1 MIGVAAVRACTV
13 PWAFSTGTRQRRY
26 PVAAKKSKKRT
37 QAADEGAAVR
47 RWRDAMR
54 HLLAVLAGGPKGTH
68 RNDGSLFAEDAK
80 ERRYYSAIAARD
92 ATVDLVDVVRAAR
105 DDSFSDTVSVR
116 RLAAR
121 LGKGDLLEL
130 DDVIGLWEDVHTL
143 VDEIVA
149 VTQGTKA
156 GAAFNGHNRLTTTQV
171 QVLLALPGSGGKAL
185 NQQTAIATKIGRV
198 RQNKPDKGT
207 VSKAITRLRE
217 LGLVDPLL
225 LIRTPKGDKRA
236 NELESTDG

>member
-1 MIGVAAVRACTV
+1 M
-13 PWAFSTGTRQRRY
+13 
-26 PVAAKKSKKRT
+26 AAKKSKKRT

-105 DDSFSDTVSVR
+105 ADAVAVR
-116 RLAAR
+116 ELAAW

-130 DDVIGLWEDVHTL
+130 DDLLGLWRRVGAI
-143 VDEIVA
+143 VDEIEA

-156 GAAFNGHNRLTTTQV
+156 EAKAEPCAPDYTKNHKAVLT
-171 QVLLALPGSGGKAL
+171 LLVEALPASLKSGDIKVPGL
-185 NQQTAIATKIGRV
+185 TVTRTRHRV
-198 RQNKPDKGT
+198 LSD
-207 VSKAITRLRE
+207 LRE
-217 LGLVDPLL
+217 LDLANL
-225 LIRTPKGDKRA
+225 PKGSKRWRA
-236 NELESTDG
+236 TPAGVKRIGR